1 MSGTNRSSERLHRR
15 SRMTGDCHV
24 RFWERPGVKLPGA
37 TRLRVRS
44 RIIESG
50 FVEFLMERLRVFPIF
65 DARNELQR

>member
-1 MSGTNRSSERLHRR
+1 MAAVQADRVCCA
-15 SRMTGDCHV
+15 TGAV
-24 RFWERPGVKLPGA
+24 GGRPGARRRAHDAVG
-37 TRLRVRS
+37 TVVGVRP

>member
-1 MSGTNRSSERLHRR
+1 MGTRNDGRQ
-15 SRMTGDCHV
+15 
-24 RFWERPGVKLPGA
+24 GA
-37 TRLRVRS
+37 LRVRP